1 MKSAKTKRRKI
12 WVGAI
17 VLFWLAVG
25 IAVPLIFDISGDD
38 VQFDSA
44 AVVAAPR
51 DRFKITQS
59 ILLDK
64 NSGATLT
71 GGTLGIATPKGEAL
85 TAESSSALLKS
96 GDAVLL
102 LEGGELTVG
111 SKAAEADGPIAAP
124 LVQALEQGRFKAL
137 ALRHS
142 TVIVVLPNGHRERLT
157 DAKFQLIPSS
167 DGTVD
172 VKGEGFWRGQRSKF
186 SLKTGGVD
194 KNGDVP
200 IDFAF
205 SATLLEFAYN
215 GPVKLPAGSSDVGA
229 LQGPAVIHLKDTE
242 KLANAL
248 GTSWPIGTSVQDVR
262 IEGPMRWRSETLAFD
277 EANVR
282 VGANDAEGTVSLKT
296 AGGQALI
303 SSTLA
308 FDKLDIASYLP
319 SGATDQSA
327 LAWQWWNKLVGTL
340 SQPAAP
346 HINADI
352 RLSAKALSSG
362 GHELGQA
369 AATVSMKDGK
379 LSADIAEIA
388 LPSGRATGQIAID
401 FNRYIPK
408 LTLRGQLQDIA
419 TGPWLEM
426 LAGKRYIEGQGR
438 VIADLSSQGVS
449 VQQIIGDLAGTVEF
463 AVPEN
468 GAIGLS
474 LVELNKAH
482 DEPQSQSTQETLA
495 RVMRG
500 STVIKDLEAVLKLKD
515 GVANVVKASATH
527 SAGSVKASGSFDLVR
542 QVYDFRMLSL
552 AGNTAPTKS
561 EKPVDGKQTTVEPPS
576 PGFVQAPSAATL
588 VAVKSTQSL
597 GSNIGRNGRDPTYR
611 DPEVQ
616 LRALTGLLKE
626 LERFLGPD
634 YSHIPRR
641 GL

>member
-12 WVGAI
+12 WVGAV

-51 DRFKITQS
+51 DRFKITRA
-59 ILLDK
+59 IVLDK

-71 GGTLGIATPKGEAL
+71 GGMLGIAAPKGEAL

-102 LEGGELTVG
+102 LDEGELTVG
-111 SKAAEADGPIAAP
+111 AKAGNAGLASAP
-124 LVQALEQGRFKAL
+124 LAQALQQGRFKAL

-142 TVIVVLPNGHRERLT
+142 TVIAVLPNGHRERLT
-157 DAKFQLIPSS
+157 DATFQLIPSN
-167 DGTVD
+167 DGAVD

-186 SLKTGGVD
+186 SLKSGTVE

-200 IDFAF
+200 IQFSF
-205 SATLLEFAYN
+205 SATLLDFAYN
-215 GPVKLPAGSSDVGA
+215 GTVKLPVREGEASA
-229 LQGPAVIHLKDTE
+229 LQGPAVVHLKDTE

-248 GTSWPIGTSVQDVR
+248 GTSWPIGTSVQDIR
-262 IEGPMRWRSETLAFD
+262 IEGPLRWQSDTLAFD
-277 EANVR
+277 QAKVR

-296 AGGQALI
+296 AGGQGLI

-308 FDKLDIASYLP
+308 FDKLDVASYLP
-319 SGATDQSA
+319 SGPTDRSV

-352 RLSAKALSSG
+352 RLSAKTLSSG
-362 GHELGQA
+362 GHDFGQA

-388 LPSGRATGQIAID
+388 LSSGRATGQISID

-449 VQQIIGDLAGTVEF
+449 VHQIIGDLTGTVEF

-482 DEPQSQSTQETLA
+482 EKPQQQSTKETLA

-500 STVIKDLEAVLKLKD
+500 STVIKDLEAVLKVKD

-527 SAGSVKASGSFDLVR
+527 ATGSVKASGSFDLAR

-552 AGNTAPTKS
+552 AGNTTPA
-561 EKPVDGKQTTVEPPS
+561 KPETPIDGKQAKVEPVS
-576 PGFVQAPSAATL
+576 PLVAQAPSAATL

-597 GSNIGRNGRDPTYR
+597 STNADHKAGATAYHV
-611 DPEVQ
+611 PEVQ